1 MDEGRDEGR
10 DEPIFLT
17 AAGRR
22 RLEQRLAGY
31 GAEESGLTPPDEGQP
46 EGGDSGDASVQ
57 LEEADDRDL
66 IRGLAERTREVL
78 ARARP
83 VPEGPDDGVVRLGST
98 VRLRDGAGG
107 ESRLQVV
114 HGAEHDDVSS
124 QVAADSP
131 VGQALLGRRAGESV
145 AVDTPGGGRRL
156 TLLAVEPYR
165 EPPAGTG

>member
-31 GAEESGLTPPDEGQP
+31 GAEESGLTPADEGQP

-66 IRGLAERTREVL
+66 VRGLAERTREVL

-98 VRLRDGAGG
+98 VRLRDAGG
-107 ESRLQVV
+107 AESRLQLVD
-114 HGAEHDDVSS
+114 GAELEEGEPQVS
-124 QVAADSP
+124 ADSP
-131 VGQALLGRRAGESV
+131 VGKALLGRRAGDEV
-145 AVDTPGGGRRL
+145 AVDSPDGGYRV

-165 EPPAGTG
+165 AGAGG